1 MVVVALVVMLVA
13 MERRFT
19 GPSRHRVSGDTGSTG
34 GGGGGY
40 DGMMVLVVV
49 VVIAGG

>member
-34 GGGGGY
+34 GGGGY